1 MKHYRPVAQEHCAGC
16 AVACVAS
23 VCGISYATALKL
35 FAHPDYAGYRGYYCP
50 EVVAAL
56 QKTGRRYAFRKVT
69 DKDRALLRKE
79 GCIVFVLS
87 STRYPLGHFLL
98 KTRKGWMNPWV
109 NIPAIGDVC
118 AGICSRLPG
127 KAQWVIYPQG
137 ALG

>member
-1 MKHYRPVAQEHCAGC
+1 MIQPKPIAQEHCTGC

-23 VCGISYATALKL
+23 ACGISYAAALKL
-35 FAHPDYAGYRGYYCP
+35 FTHQEHAGFRGYYCP

-56 QKTGRRYAFRKVT
+56 QKAGLRYAWRKVT
-69 DKDRALLRKE
+69 GKNRALLRKE
-79 GCIVFVLS
+79 GAIVFVGS

-98 KTRKGWMNPWV
+98 KTRKGWMN
-109 NIPAIGDVC
+109 IPAIGDVR
-118 AGICSRLPG
+118 AGFCSRLPG